1 MCMEPSDNRELEVR
15 VNHAYSLLQEAVPYS
30 QIAERLSRKYGI
42 SKVQAYNYLQ
52 QAREKEK
59 HVPVPEKSVNFTVK
73 LPLSLIEHLTAY
85 AETMKMPVRDAISL
99 ALKDFLAGKN
109 TGEIKQAS

>member
-1 MCMEPSDNRELEVR
+1 METTDNHELATR
-15 VNHAYSLLQEAVPYS
+15 INHAYILLQEAVPHS

-59 HVPVPEKSVNFTVK
+59 QVSIPEKPVSFTVK
-73 LPLSLIEHLTAY
+73 LPPSLIEQLTLY
-85 AETMKMPVRDAISL
+85 ADSMKMPVRDAVDM
-99 ALKDFLAGKN
+99 ALRDFLTGK
-109 TGEIKQAS
+109 TSGDIKQAS